1 MQPAR
6 NGRLC
11 WYGGYMLES
20 KESYFRLK
28 ENRGLLRLFY
38 FLLGAVCVGLAYI
51 YRFYFWP
58 FLFAL
63 IIYMALRPVQEFFL
77 RFIRSRFLTSVLMI
91 FLLFMMVLIP
101 AFLLLLSLADQ
112 AIDFYTYTR
121 SQLTQPGVAAWIA
134 GNDFAQWLY
143 QQFNLNKGEIIT
155 KVLAVLEQAS
165 MAIFTNVTG
174 VLTFSINFALNFIF
188 MLLMLFFLFKDAYRL
203 EDAFYRILPFP
214 DDIERDVVG
223 RLKEVVKMLLAG
235 NLFIM
240 CLQGLMVGLGIFIG
254 GLGGGLLWGSIAA
267 VLSLI
272 PVIGTTLIWLPAS
285 LVLVLMGHY
294 FSAAFVAV
302 WCLGWYLV
310 LENIL
315 KPALFGKKLNFHPL
329 IFFFLLLGSIKAF
342 GLAGVIVGPVL
353 LTLFFSLWEIYK
365 LLSGYNAQG

>member
-1 MQPAR
+1 
-6 NGRLC
+6 
-11 WYGGYMLES
+11 MLES
-20 KESYFRLK
+20 KESYFQLK
-28 ENRGLLRLFY
+28 ENKNLLRLFY
-38 FLLGAVCVGLAYI
+38 FLLGAVFIALVFI

-63 IIYMALRPVQEFFL
+63 LIYIAVRPLQEFFL
-77 RFIRSRFLTSVLMI
+77 RRIRSRLLTSVLMI
-91 FLLFMMVLIP
+91 FLLFMMVLTP
-101 AFLLLLSLADQ
+101 AFLLLLFLAEQ
-112 AIDFYTYTR
+112 AFDFYSYAR
-121 SQLTQPGVAAWIA
+121 NLLSRPDVAAWIT
-134 GNDFAQWLY
+134 GNDFAQWIY
-143 QQFNLNKGEIIT
+143 QQLHLNKGEIIT
-155 KVLAVLEQAS
+155 KVLSVIEQVS
-165 MAIFTNVTG
+165 MAVFTNVSV

-214 DDIERDVVG
+214 DDIERDVVD

-240 CLQGLMVGLGIFIG
+240 ALQGIMTGLGLYIG
-254 GLGGGLLWGSIAA
+254 GLKGGLLWGSIAA
-267 VLSLI
+267 VFSLI

-285 LVLVLMGHY
+285 MVLVLMGNY

-302 WCLGWYLV
+302 WCLGWYLG
-310 LENIL
+310 LENFL

-365 LLSGYNAQG
+365 LLSGYDADRLGQTPESGKGPV